1 MAKIRVERKELVE
14 AVTVAAKSADEK
26 VGIMNISK
34 NGGKLVFAGYSPAL
48 SIYSNCNFEG
58 DVSDED
64 ISVTVSSK
72 RFKSLVVLLQGETII
87 LDFKGKFLY
96 LYGDNTKLNI
106 PYMDVEFPKRE
117 EEEFFVEI
125 SAPLLQSQV
134 AACSHAL
141 SVKPDEGDFRFKCFC
156 LDVGDDGLST
166 TATDSLRISVRSE
179 LDNASKH
186 IRIVVPGLPLK
197 NFCSVAKGVVSVK
210 IPVSRKFILLE
221 TESLKGYL
229 SLADHEAY
237 CNMGWMN
244 GMKFES
250 ISSVSTSELLSAL
263 EVGNTVD
270 SEYVKIRA
278 EEGGIRVLSNDKNGT
293 YADIL
298 LPTKGTSYYSGVDV
312 EAGFNPRFLIDAVR
326 SVPSEELSFQMKDER
341 YPALIKAAY
350 DDSVVEIVL
359 PKKEAVAA

>member
-1 MAKIRVERKELVE
+1 MAKIRVERKELIE

-26 VGIMNISK
+26 AGIMNISK
-34 NGGKLVFAGYSPAL
+34 QGEKLVFAGYSPAL

-58 DVSDED
+58 NVSDED

-106 PYMDVEFPKRE
+106 PYMDVEFPERKDE
-117 EEEFFVEI
+117 LFDVEI
-125 SAPLLQSQV
+125 NAPLLQSQV

-141 SVKPDEGDFRFKCFC
+141 SVRPDEGDFRFKCFC
-156 LDVGDDGLST
+156 LDIGDDGLST
-166 TATDSLRISVRSE
+166 TATDSLRVSVRSE

-197 NFCSVAKGVVSVK
+197 NFCSVAKGVVTVK
-210 IPVSRKFILLE
+210 VPASRKFILLE
-221 TESLKGYL
+221 TENLKGYL
-229 SLADHEAY
+229 SLADNEAY
-237 CNMGWMN
+237 CNMGWMS
-244 GMKFES
+244 GLKFDS
-250 ISSVSTSELLSAL
+250 FASVSTTELLSAL
-263 EVGNTVD
+263 EVSNTVD

-298 LPTKGTSYYSGVDV
+298 LPARGTVYYSGVDV

-326 SVPSEELSFQMKDER
+326 SVSAEDVSIQMKDER

-350 DDSVVEIVL
+350 DDSMVEIVL
-359 PKKEAVAA
+359 PKKESIAA